1 MFRTTIDIKPYSFR
15 LDYQS
20 NILTLGSCF
29 SENMGVKMK
38 NVFFKTE
45 INPFGVLYNP
55 VSILNS
61 INLLLENKRFTTSD
75 IFEYKSLWHSFAHSS
90 SFSDVSSELCL
101 SKMNERISFASEFI
115 KSTDVLLITFG
126 TAWVFTDKES
136 GRVVSNCHKLP
147 AAKFNRRRLTVD
159 EITEAYSDLLT
170 KLKALYPNLNVVFSV
185 SPIRHWKDGA
195 HENTISK
202 STLLLAVD
210 ALQNQFGNVH
220 YFPAYELLMDELRDY
235 RFYAS
240 DMLHPSDVAVEYIWS
255 KFSESVFSEET
266 LQLMKKLEQ
275 LAADRAHRP
284 LHPLSPEY
292 ALFKEN
298 TGKRKNEIIQKYPFL
313 ADRIK

>member
-1 MFRTTIDIKPYSFR
+1 MFRTSIDIKPYSFR

-29 SENMGVKMK
+29 SENMGLKMK

-55 VSILNS
+55 ISILNS
-61 INLLLENKRFTTSD
+61 IQLLLQNKKFTASD

-255 KFSESVFSEET
+255 KFSESVFSDET

>member
-1 MFRTTIDIKPYSFR
+1 MFRTSIDIKPYSFR

-29 SENMGVKMK
+29 SENMGLKMK

-55 VSILNS
+55 ISILNS
-61 INLLLENKRFTTSD
+61 IQLLLQNKKFTASD
-75 IFEYKSLWHSFAHSS
+75 IFEYKSLWHSFSHSS

-298 TGKRKNEIIQKYPFL
+298 TGKRKNEIIQKYPFM

>member
-29 SENMGVKMK
+29 SENMGLKMK

-55 VSILNS
+55 ISILNS
-61 INLLLENKRFTTSD
+61 IQLLLQNKKFTASD

-101 SKMNERISFASEFI
+101 SKMNKRISFASEFI

-298 TGKRKNEIIQKYPFL
+298 TGKRKNEIFQKYPFL

>member
-1 MFRTTIDIKPYSFR
+1 MFRTSIDIKLYSFR

-29 SENMGVKMK
+29 SENMGLKMK

-55 VSILNS
+55 ISILNS
-61 INLLLENKRFTTSD
+61 IQLLLQNKKFTASD

>member
-1 MFRTTIDIKPYSFR
+1 MFRTSIDIKLYSFR

-29 SENMGVKMK
+29 SENMGLKMK

-55 VSILNS
+55 ISILNS
-61 INLLLENKRFTTSD
+61 IQLLLQNKKFTASD

-298 TGKRKNEIIQKYPFL
+298 TGKRKNEIIQKYPFM

>member
-1 MFRTTIDIKPYSFR
+1 M
-15 LDYQS
+15 DYQS

-29 SENMGVKMK
+29 SENMGLKMK

-55 VSILNS
+55 VSILYS
-61 INLLLENKRFTTSD
+61 INLLIENKRFTASD

-101 SKMNERISFASEFI
+101 SKMNERIAFASEFI
-115 KSTDVLLITFG
+115 KITDVLLITFG

-147 AAKFNRRRLTVD
+147 SGKFNRRRLTVD

-210 ALQNQFGNVH
+210 ALQSQFDNVH

-240 DMLHPSDVAVEYIWS
+240 DMLHPSDVAVEYIWT
-255 KFSESVFSEET
+255 KFSASVFSEET

-298 TGKRKNEIIQKYPFL
+298 AEKRKNEIIQKYPFL

>member
-1 MFRTTIDIKPYSFR
+1 MFRTSIDIKPYSFR

-29 SENMGVKMK
+29 SENMGLKMK

-55 VSILNS
+55 ISILNS
-61 INLLLENKRFTTSD
+61 IQLLLQNKKFTASD

-101 SKMNERISFASEFI
+101 SKMNERIASASEFI
-115 KSTDVLLITFG
+115 KNADVLLITFG

>member
-255 KFSESVFSEET
+255 KFSESVFSDET

>member
-1 MFRTTIDIKPYSFR
+1 MFRTSIDIKPYSFR

-29 SENMGVKMK
+29 SENMGLKMK

-55 VSILNS
+55 ISILNS
-61 INLLLENKRFTTSD
+61 IQLLLQNKKFTASD

-126 TAWVFTDKES
+126 TAWVFTDKER

-147 AAKFNRRRLTVD
+147 SGKFNRRRLTVD
-159 EITEAYSDLLT
+159 EITMAYSDLLT

-202 STLLLAVD
+202 STLLLAVN

-220 YFPAYELLMDELRDY
+220 YFPAYELLIDELRDY

-275 LAADRAHRP
+275 LAADSAHRP

-292 ALFKEN
+292 ALFREN
-298 TGKRKNEIIQKYPFL
+298 AGKRKNEIIQKYPFL
-313 ADRIK
+313 TDRIK

>member
-1 MFRTTIDIKPYSFR
+1 MFRTSIDIKPYSFR

-29 SENMGVKMK
+29 SENMGLKMK

-55 VSILNS
+55 ISILNS
-61 INLLLENKRFTTSD
+61 IQLLLQNKKFTASD

>member
-1 MFRTTIDIKPYSFR
+1 MFRTSIDIKPYSFR

-29 SENMGVKMK
+29 SENMGLKMK

-55 VSILNS
+55 ISILNS
-61 INLLLENKRFTTSD
+61 IQLLLQNKKFTASD

-313 ADRIK
+313 TDRIK

>member
-1 MFRTTIDIKPYSFR
+1 MFRTSIDIKPYSFR

-29 SENMGVKMK
+29 SENMGLKMK

-61 INLLLENKRFTTSD
+61 INLLLENKRFTVSD

>member
-1 MFRTTIDIKPYSFR
+1 MFRTSIDIKPYSFR

-29 SENMGVKMK
+29 SENMGLKMK

-55 VSILNS
+55 ISILNS
-61 INLLLENKRFTTSD
+61 MQLLLQNKKFTASD

-220 YFPAYELLMDELRDY
+220 YFPAYELLIDELRDY

>member
-1 MFRTTIDIKPYSFR
+1 MFRTSIDIKPYSFR

-29 SENMGVKMK
+29 SENMGLKMK

-55 VSILNS
+55 ISILNS
-61 INLLLENKRFTTSD
+61 IQLLLQNKKFTASD

-240 DMLHPSDVAVEYIWS
+240 DMLHPSDVAVKYIWS

>member
-1 MFRTTIDIKPYSFR
+1 MFRTSIDIKPYSFR

-29 SENMGVKMK
+29 SENMGLKMK

-55 VSILNS
+55 ISILNS
-61 INLLLENKRFTTSD
+61 INLLLENKRFTVSD

>member
-1 MFRTTIDIKPYSFR
+1 MFRTSIDIKPYSFR

-29 SENMGVKMK
+29 SENMGLKMK

-55 VSILNS
+55 ISILNS
-61 INLLLENKRFTTSD
+61 IQLLLQNKKFTASD

-220 YFPAYELLMDELRDY
+220 YFPAYELLIDELRDY

>member
-15 LDYQS
+15 MDYQS

-29 SENMGVKMK
+29 SENMGLKMK

-55 VSILNS
+55 VSILYS
-61 INLLLENKRFTTSD
+61 INLLIENKRFTASD

-101 SKMNERISFASEFI
+101 SKMNERIAFASEFI
-115 KSTDVLLITFG
+115 KITDVLLITFG

-147 AAKFNRRRLTVD
+147 SGKFNRRRLTVD

-210 ALQNQFGNVH
+210 ALQSQFDNVH
-220 YFPAYELLMDELRDY
+220 YFPAYEL
-235 RFYAS
+235 
-240 DMLHPSDVAVEYIWS
+240 
-255 KFSESVFSEET
+255 
-266 LQLMKKLEQ
+266 
-275 LAADRAHRP
+275 
-284 LHPLSPEY
+284 
-292 ALFKEN
+292 
-298 TGKRKNEIIQKYPFL
+298 
-313 ADRIK
+313 

>member
-1 MFRTTIDIKPYSFR
+1 MFRTSIDIKPYSFR

-29 SENMGVKMK
+29 SENMGLKMK

-55 VSILNS
+55 ISILNS
-61 INLLLENKRFTTSD
+61 IQLLLQNKKFTASD

-115 KSTDVLLITFG
+115 KNTDVLLITFG

-255 KFSESVFSEET
+255 KFSESVFSDET

>member
-1 MFRTTIDIKPYSFR
+1 MFRTSIDIKPYSFR

-29 SENMGVKMK
+29 SENMGLKMK

-55 VSILNS
+55 ISILNS
-61 INLLLENKRFTTSD
+61 IQLLLQNKKFTASD

-210 ALQNQFGNVH
+210 ALQNQFDNVH
-220 YFPAYELLMDELRDY
+220 YFPAYELLIDELRDY